1 MAKAITDTDFITYAH
16 LSDDEYQLVYS
27 IFFFYGDFGSYG
39 YNDEYIFNHL
49 VRLCEKQ
56 PDGILRTVRV
66 KQWVSL
72 LETIITQLQG
82 IEKNVDVVI
91 PYYLYSY
98 NVEQTIRHYQ
108 FVRLVLLEMLQEQ
121 FQNLTLIE
129 DEGIVEIIFIPT
141 IEEVFEE
148 FFESNKTALLPSY
161 IYKFLYNELVRFYID
176 VDETSKVKC
185 LECIDALFRRE
196 LSGEE
201 QKAKEF
207 FVGIYNGYKGNALEG
222 YAQTFPEYVRD
233 FFEFYILPF
242 KKYDT
247 EQNGRYVDWE
257 AMKEN
262 ELSKRFYGGKG
273 SDDANKLYQGLFVDR
288 EIPLIENE
296 NGFYCDTPSIDIFDD
311 SFDEGLIVDD
321 KTDKEQKKHGDEVK
335 RVGVLYYMLKDNFRG
350 DKTQMAKIISFAL
363 GVSIP
368 ENGRMG
374 GSSIYQY
381 LSKSEEKF
389 MKIEDYIRNELTKYK
404 FALPKELIP
413 KK

>member
-1 MAKAITDTDFITYAH
+1 MVKTITDTDFIIYTH

-39 YNDEYIFNHL
+39 SNDEYIFNHL

-56 PDGILRTVRV
+56 PDGILKSVRV

-72 LETIITQLQG
+72 LETIITKLQG
-82 IEKNVDVVI
+82 VEKTVDIVI

-98 NVEQTIRHYQ
+98 NVEQTIKHYQ
-108 FVRLVLLEMLQEQ
+108 FVRLVLVEMLQEQ

-129 DEGIVEIIFIPT
+129 DEGIDEIISIPT

-148 FFESNKTALLPSY
+148 FFESKKTALLPSY
-161 IYKFLYNELVRFYID
+161 IYKFLYHELLRFYID
-176 VDETSKVKC
+176 ADGTSNAKC
-185 LECIDALFRRE
+185 LACIDALFLKE
-196 LSGEE
+196 FSGEE

-207 FVGIYNGYKGNALEG
+207 FVSIYNEYKGKTEG
-222 YAQTFPEYVRD
+222 NTQTFPEYVRD

-242 KKYDT
+242 KKYAT
-247 EQNGRYVDWE
+247 EQNTRYVDWE
-257 AMKEN
+257 IMKEN

-273 SDDANKLYQGLFVDR
+273 SDDANKLYQGLFIDC

-296 NGFYCDTPSIDIFDD
+296 NGFYCDTPLTDIVDDCFDKD
-311 SFDEGLIVDD
+311 LIVDS
-321 KTDKEQKKHGDEVK
+321 KTDTEQKKHGDEVK

-350 DKTQMAKIISFAL
+350 DKTQMAKIISYAL

-374 GSSIYQY
+374 SSSIYQY

-389 MKIEDYIRNELTKYK
+389 MKIEDYIRNELAKYK
-404 FALPKELIP
+404 FALPKELMPP
-413 KK
+413 K